1 MDGIAVMQKAQ
12 NTALRQWLAGLMQ
25 KGVSQRELARRLNV
39 SASKLN
45 RFVCGVQD
53 KFYVGA
59 HDLETAAVMFS
70 SPLPPAVA
78 SYVSLMLSAEKG
90 ITSHTAG
97 ADAARV
103 VPLYPVAP
111 APGAGIY
118 TRGPEPIDHVAPAPG
133 APVTGQYA
141 VQMPDNRLAPAFRA
155 GHVLY
160 VSSQRPPMPGDDVLI
175 VTGAVCEI
183 RYVGADADVPSG
195 AHWIFASSRR
205 RG

>member
-1 MDGIAVMQKAQ
+1 VDGVAVMQKAQ

-78 SYVSLMLSAEKG
+78 VYVSLMLSAEKG

-103 VPLYPVAP
+103 VPLYPMSP
-111 APGAGIY
+111 ASGAGMYI
-118 TRGPEPIDHVAPAPG
+118 RGPEPIDHVAPAPG
-133 APVTGQYA
+133 APVAGQYA

-175 VTGAVCEI
+175 AAGMGCEI